1 MLVITMLT
9 YCNKFSIIYCITFC
23 HWGGEVGDSPECQK
37 QCTLYIIN
45 FNFHIMWL
53 ISPSVSQFWTT
64 FWYLI
69 YIWISLQD
77 LSLTP
82 YHWEEPQWNSRVCS
96 NKSRHQQPIRHSQN
110 RHSKQVS
117 GLLYDVSPTL
127 FSKWTL
133 KYVHLLF
140 IVMISQS
147 N

>member
-1 MLVITMLT
+1 MT
-9 YCNKFSIIYCITFC
+9 YCNKFNIIYSITFC

-37 QCTLYIIN
+37 LYTLSI
-45 FNFHIMWL
+45 L
-53 ISPSVSQFWTT
+53 ISISCDWFLHRCLNFEQHSDIW
-64 FWYLI
+64 

-117 GLLYDVSPTL
+117 SLLYDVSPTL